1 MQSALNLNSKPGQ
14 VSERNP
20 QTTIE
25 ALSTVL
31 ADTYTLALKTQN
43 FHWNVEGPHF
53 FSLHQ
58 LFEAQYTELHS
69 SIDEI
74 AERIRALGAR
84 SPGSLQTFSEMS
96 TIDEAPKTRITA
108 NEMVH
113 LLQRDHTQLAER
125 FRALAANA
133 SLEGDTPS
141 AGLLDARTAFHEKA
155 AWMLKA
161 TGL

>member
-1 MQSALNLNSKPGQ
+1 MQSALNLNSPADH
-14 VSERNP
+14 VSERQP
-20 QTTIE
+20 LTSTE
-25 ALSTVL
+25 ALATVL

-58 LFEAQYTELHS
+58 LFETQYTELHS

-84 SPGSLQTFSEMS
+84 SPGSFRAFGEMS

-108 NEMVH
+108 SEMVH
-113 LLQRDHTQLAER
+113 QLQRDHSHLAVR

-133 SLEGDTPS
+133 SLEGDTPT
-141 AGLLDARTAFHEKA
+141 AGILDARTALHEKA